1 MRFMVL
7 YETSSSEWIY
17 LHLAVSIAFS
27 ISLIDQSVLSLT
39 TSMDEKNGSS
49 PVYKSEVA
57 KNGGWKPFE
66 IDVGIFCNGDLVEL
80 EMIFYW

>member
-1 MRFMVL
+1 M
-7 YETSSSEWIY
+7 
-17 LHLAVSIAFS
+17 
-27 ISLIDQSVLSLT
+27 IDQSVLSLT